1 MMEWLLAAAGVRSLE
16 PLEGAGGPL
25 TNRKFYAMKTL
36 VHIAV
41 VTGILFTAATTSP
54 GAAQSSNPSSANSTQ
69 SGAYPGLMLRGSDV
83 LNAKVFSQQG
93 EELGHIRDFLLDPKT
108 GDITYA
114 VLGSGGW
121 QGFGEKYAL
130 VPWPL
135 IKQDEQRA
143 ENYILQADREKI
155 RTAPTFERDHWATVL
170 QPGYLA
176 KVQEHF
182 SAASQPQQAS
192 QTPAAQ
198 PSPPATGT
206 AQQTPPQQQQQ
217 QAQQRSRKETQ
228 STAQKQR
235 QSSKSGG
242 TVGTEDGAK

>member
-1 MMEWLLAAAGVRSLE
+1 
-16 PLEGAGGPL
+16 
-25 TNRKFYAMKTL
+25 MKTL
-36 VHIAV
+36 VHLAV
-41 VTGILFTAATTSP
+41 VTGIVFAAATASP
-54 GAAQSSNPSSANSTQ
+54 GVAQTSSPPSTNSTQ
-69 SGAYPGLMLRGSDV
+69 SSAYPGLMLRGSDV

-93 EELGHIRDFLLDPKT
+93 EELGHVRDFLLDPKT
-108 GDITYA
+108 GNITYA

-130 VPWPL
+130 IPWSL
-135 IKQDEQRA
+135 VKQDEQNA

-182 SAASQPQQAS
+182 SAAPQPQQGS
-192 QTPAAQ
+192 QAPGSQ
-198 PSPPATGT
+198 PSQSTAGT
-206 AQQTPPQQQQQ
+206 APEASPQPQQQ
-217 QAQQRSRKETQ
+217 QAQQRPRKETQ
-228 STAQKQR
+228 QTAQKQR

-242 TVGTEDGAK
+242 TVGTDEGAR